1 MSDSAEQP
9 DPTPDE
15 AAIREGRVPWVVQR
29 PDEIRQEDT
38 EDIRFI
44 KRCAF
49 WKYWIDCLLV
59 RKTTRLVIFGFFV
72 AILGGIFDSAFLTLF
87 AFGIFLVLGL
97 GFVLSSILEILPFT
111 RFSLGGLFLAVFC
124 LQIPFV
130 MIFSSNSPE
139 LCALGSLLFLI
150 WLYIVFSRIHIGII
164 SAREDKERKARRLK
178 EEAESKTTA

>member
-9 DPTPDE
+9 DPTPDK

-49 WKYWIDCLLV
+49 WKYWIDCLLAG
-59 RKTTRLVIFGFFV
+59 KTTKLMISGFFI
-72 AILGGIFDSAFLTLF
+72 AILGGMLHSAFLTFF
-87 AFGIFLVLGL
+87 AVGIFLVVGI

-111 RFSLGGLFLAVFC
+111 RFSLRGLFLAVFC

-130 MIFSSNSPE
+130 MIFSSNSLE
-139 LCALGSLLFLI
+139 LAALGSVLLML
-150 WLYIVFSRIHIGII
+150 WLYIVFTRIHYGVIA
-164 SAREDKERKARRLK
+164 SRNDKEQKARRLK
-178 EEAESKTTA
+178 EKAESTTGV